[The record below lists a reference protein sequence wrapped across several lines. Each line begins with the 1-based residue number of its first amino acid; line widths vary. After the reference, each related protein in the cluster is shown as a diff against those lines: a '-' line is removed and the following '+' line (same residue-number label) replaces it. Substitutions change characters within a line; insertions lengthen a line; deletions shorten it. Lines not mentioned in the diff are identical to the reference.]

1 MPSEARRF
9 TTELAVIGS
18 GLAGFAASIFASNRH
33 ISSAQIG
40 NTGAI
45 AYTTGYLDLLGKLGA
60 APGMV
65 SDPWQALQAL
75 RAAEPQHPLS
85 RVTEVDIRQAFA
97 EFTAFLGEFGL
108 AYNAPGAR
116 NIVALNPIGT
126 LKPTLC
132 APATMLAGPEALAAN
147 AACVVVDIHG
157 LKGFSG
163 AELVA
168 NLRHQWP
175 ALSTQRIT
183 FPDMAHGEVYP
194 EVMARALEVPA
205 TCMRLA
211 ELIKALAGSATV
223 IGLPAI
229 LGMHGPDLV
238 HAELER
244 LTGLKIFEIPTMPP
258 SVAGLRLRE
267 LFEQALPRKAV
278 TLIAQQKVDALS
290 FADDG
295 ATLTLSDSYGPICI
309 HAQAVILATGR
320 FLSGGLHA
328 HQSGVREPLLDLP
341 VAQPAS
347 RAEWYRERYTDARGH
362 PINRAGIEVDDC
374 CRPLNQ
380 DGGVVHQRLFAA
392 GSILAHHDWIR
403 SRSGA
408 GIALATAF
416 KAVRQVESLLAS
428 VRAGSANKV
437 TENCNKQ
444 TGEQPC
450 GPRPP

>member
-1 MPSEARRF
+1 MPSETRHF
-9 TTELAVIGS
+9 TTQLTVIGS
-18 GLAGFAASIFASNRH
+18 GLAGFAASIFAAKRR
-33 ISSAQIG
+33 IAGTQIG

-45 AYTTGYLDLLGKLGA
+45 AYTTGYLDLLGKLGS

-65 SDPWQALQAL
+65 SDPWQALQTL
-75 RAAEPQHPLS
+75 RASEPQHPLS
-85 RVTEVDIRQAFA
+85 HVAEVDIRQAFT

-108 AYNAPGAR
+108 TYNAPGAG
-116 NIVALNPIGT
+116 NIIALNPIGT

-132 APATMLAGPEALAAN
+132 APTTMLAGPEALAAN
-147 AACVVVDIHG
+147 AACVIVDIRG

-168 NLRHQWP
+168 NLGHQWP
-175 ALSTQRIT
+175 ALSTQRIA
-183 FPDMAHGEVYP
+183 FPDMTHGEVYP

-205 TCMRLA
+205 TRVKLA
-211 ELIKALAGSATV
+211 ELLKSAAGSATV

-229 LGMHGPDLV
+229 LGMHRPDHV

-244 LTGLKIFEIPTMPP
+244 LSGLRIFEIPTMPP

-295 ATLTLSDSYGPICI
+295 ATLSLSDSYGQICI

-328 HQSGVREPLLDLP
+328 HQSGVREQLLDLP
-341 VAQPAS
+341 VVQPAS

-374 CRPLNQ
+374 CRPLNR
-380 DGGVVHQRLFAA
+380 DGGVVHPRLFAA
-392 GSILAHHDWIR
+392 GSVLAHHDWIR

-416 KAVRQVESLLAS
+416 KAVRRVEDFLAS
-428 VRAGSANKV
+428 VRPRSANNV
-437 TENCNKQ
+437 TENCDLQN
-444 TGEQPC
+444 GEPPC
-450 GPRPP
+450 GPKPS